1 MQFTYD
7 VQATGEAFGSQKT
20 VTTSNNAISLLLSIF
35 VDHFCPPDPDPS
47 DQNQCGSGSTTW
59 ILTVT

>member
-1 MQFTYD
+1 MTD
-7 VQATGEAFGSQKT
+7 VQATGKTFSPQKNIQHFKT
-20 VTTSNNAISLLLSIF
+20 MKILYIRLFLWVIFAIL
-35 VDHFCPPDPDPS
+35 DPDLP